1 LLMLA
6 DQALLQADS
15 LKGLI
20 SAWRQQPDR
29 IAAARYAGSL
39 GVPAIFPQR
48 LFPDLLGLRGDRGA
62 KQILRV
68 RAQVVTGIVMPD
80 AEFDLDTK
88 TDLKQL
94 REMEARSAAKQE
106 IDPASELQVLEM
118 RRSIRVRDAHP
129 APTLQTRYTCP
140 FDFQ

>member
-1 LLMLA
+1 MLA

-29 IAAARYAGSL
+29 IAAACYAGSL
-39 GVPAIFPQR
+39 GAPAIFPQR

-68 RAQVVTGIVMPD
+68 RAQEVTGIVMPD

-106 IDPASELQVLEM
+106 IDPASELQVLET
-118 RRSIRVRDAHP
+118 RRSIRVRDAHR